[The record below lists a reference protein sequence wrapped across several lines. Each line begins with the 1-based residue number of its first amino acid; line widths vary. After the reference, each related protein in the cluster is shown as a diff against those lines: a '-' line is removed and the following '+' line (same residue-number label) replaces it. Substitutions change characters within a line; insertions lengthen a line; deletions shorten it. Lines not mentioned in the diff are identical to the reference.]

1 MRTKTL
7 VPMLAVAAMLVGSAC
22 SSPTTP
28 TNASNATNKPVNAAP
43 VNANVAPAIAAL
55 PGMDEATHAAFKAKC
70 ALCHGQDAKGSGK
83 APNLFA
89 VKDKH
94 TPEQWEG
101 YLKDPRS
108 LEKDNTMPI
117 IPLED
122 DQRKLLAAWLAKTTG
137 GQSAEKAAD
146 GPTNAPAASD
156 AKKY

>member
-1 MRTKTL
+1 MRTRTL
-7 VPMLAVAAMLVGSAC
+7 SLVFAMAAAVAGVAC
-22 SSPTTP
+22 SNPTTP
-28 TNASNATNKPVNAAP
+28 TNVSNVTNKPVNAAP
-43 VNANVAPAIAAL
+43 ANTNAAPAIAAL

-70 ALCHGQDAKGSGK
+70 ALCHGQDGKGSGK
-83 APNLFA
+83 APNLFT

-101 YLKDPRS
+101 YLKNPRS

-137 GQSAEKAAD
+137 GQSAEKPAD
-146 GPTNAPAASD
+146 MPANKPATPE
-156 AKKY
+156 AKK